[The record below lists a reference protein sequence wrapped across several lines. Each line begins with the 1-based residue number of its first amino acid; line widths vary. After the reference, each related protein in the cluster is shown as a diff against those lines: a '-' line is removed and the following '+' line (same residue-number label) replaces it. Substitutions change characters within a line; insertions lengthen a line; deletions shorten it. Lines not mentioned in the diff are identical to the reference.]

1 MKWFGREPAQ
11 WAHLLGGILM
21 MLVPIFH
28 LSTDLTGAVLA
39 VIAALSGI
47 ATAAAVSGEQAAPL
61 VAGLIKALIA
71 VVLAVHFELSPEVQA
86 GIMVMVEAAV
96 GFYLRTQVIAP
107 GSPIVVADPPAV
119 AAPAA

>member
-11 WAHLLGGILM
+11 WAHLLGGIFM

-28 LSTDLTGAVLA
+28 FSTDLTGAVLA

-96 GFYLRTQVIAP
+96 GFYLRTQVTAP
-107 GSPIVVADPPAV
+107 GSPAVIDPPVV